1 MLNEIN
7 GIMSDS
13 AGNLANVGT
22 YADDVIGYESA
33 TCHSSTH
40 SLASTLWQ
48 VTAVC
53 WSE

>member
-22 YADDVIGYESA
+22 YANDVIGYESGPHMPLEH
-33 TCHSSTH
+33 TQFS
-40 SLASTLWQ
+40 
-48 VTAVC
+48 
-53 WSE
+53 